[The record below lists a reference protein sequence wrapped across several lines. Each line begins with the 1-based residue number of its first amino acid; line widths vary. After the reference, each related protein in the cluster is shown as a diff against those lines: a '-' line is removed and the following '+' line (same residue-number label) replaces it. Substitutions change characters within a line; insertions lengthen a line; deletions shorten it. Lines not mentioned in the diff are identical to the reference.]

1 MLLTDDQLATFRE
14 RGYVILKNVLSTDK
28 MTPLL
33 EAINCLRGESEL
45 PDSPSSKS
53 WWENMHAVGTKR
65 LQIVEPCELLAKPLV
80 VSEYQHRDVR
90 HLDSNR
96 ALRAA
101 ADSRSLPSMLA
112 DGR

>member
-33 EAINCLRGESEL
+33 EAINCLRRESEL

-65 LQIVEPCELLAKPLV
+65 GPVDRWECRNTVTKDPRFL
-80 VSEYQHRDVR
+80 
-90 HLDSNR
+90 
-96 ALRAA
+96 ALR
-101 ADSRSLPSMLA
+101 RSH
-112 DGR
+112 R

>member
-1 MLLTDDQLATFRE
+1 LWIEDLLLDVSVRIQLVGKRTPNLFE
-14 RGYVILKNVLSTDK
+14 RIL
-28 MTPLL
+28 
-33 EAINCLRGESEL
+33 SERC
-45 PDSPSSKS
+45 
-53 WWENMHAVGTKR
+53 AR

-101 ADSRSLPSMLA
+101 ADSRSLPSTLA